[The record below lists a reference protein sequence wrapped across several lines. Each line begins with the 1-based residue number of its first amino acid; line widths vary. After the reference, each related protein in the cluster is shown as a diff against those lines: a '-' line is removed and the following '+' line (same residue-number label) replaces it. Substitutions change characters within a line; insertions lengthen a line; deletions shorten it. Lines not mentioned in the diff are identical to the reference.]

1 LKRALLY
8 KEKKFQNHRNERI
21 DDLYIKKNFSAQR
34 REKISKRKLE
44 PRAGFEPATHGF
56 PSVVRYK
63 AVALAAEP
71 PRHQLAYFNDANSY
85 KNFIGAIRR

>member
-1 LKRALLY
+1 M
-8 KEKKFQNHRNERI
+8 
-21 DDLYIKKNFSAQR
+21 
-34 REKISKRKLE
+34 E

-56 PSVVRYK
+56 LSVVRYK

-71 PRHQLAYFNDANSY
+71 PRHQLAYFNDVNSY